1 MNEDRSPALP
11 VLAVADGEDAAAALG
26 QALRDAGLARAGE
39 SSGLD
44 LGRFFDDGAPKAVIV
59 HWHGDVSALLEAL
72 RVWRGTAPCPVC
84 VIAARVDAAAAR
96 ALAEAGVHH
105 WTGALQASAL
115 RAALGFAAAQFQR
128 QQALRLEAA
137 RVRDQLDER
146 KWIDRA
152 KGVLMGARGFG
163 EDDAF
168 ALLRSVAM
176 HANLKLAEVAR
187 SVVDAARWAEAVNRS
202 GQLRMLSQRVV
213 SAAAQRLAR
222 VDAAGAR
229 KVQQQ
234 ALARARENLA
244 HLAQLP
250 LSAGEQ
256 AALDAAT
263 QAWQQL
269 AGALAAR
276 LDLGSLQAA
285 DAAAQTALQA
295 AEALTLAV
303 QAQGA
308 RQPLHVVNL
317 CGRQRMH
324 AQRLV
329 KQGLLSMLG
338 AAPDAAIGTQEL
350 AQAFSDGLAQVES
363 LPLDSPEIREALA
376 ASKEAWLQMLRAL
389 RSSDPAGLVHAG
401 QHLLDQVE
409 HLTRQCEHSLHVLMA

>member
-1 MNEDRSPALP
+1 MTEDRSPASP
-11 VLAVADGEDAAAALG
+11 VLAISDCEDAAAALG
-26 QALRDAGLARAGE
+26 NALRQAGLACAGE

-44 LGRFFDDGAPKAVIV
+44 LGQFRGDGAPNAVIV
-59 HWHGDVSALLEAL
+59 HWHGDAGALVEAL
-72 RVWRGTAPCPVC
+72 RPWQGVPPCPVC

-96 ALAEAGVHH
+96 ALAEAGAHH
-105 WTGALQASAL
+105 WSDVLQASAL
-115 RAALGFAAAQFQR
+115 RAALGFAGALFER
-128 QQALRLEAA
+128 QQVLRLDAA
-137 RVRDQLDER
+137 RARDQLDDR
-146 KWIDRA
+146 KWVDRA

-168 ALLRSVAM
+168 ALLRSMAM
-176 HANLKLAEVAR
+176 HANLKLADVAR

-213 SAAAQRLAR
+213 SAAAQRLVR
-222 VDAAGAR
+222 VDAASAR

-250 LSAGEQ
+250 LSEGEQ
-256 AALDAAT
+256 AALDET
-263 QAWQQL
+263 THAWRRL
-269 AGALAAR
+269 ASALDAR

-285 DAAAQTALQA
+285 DAAAQTALRA

-308 RQPLHVVNL
+308 RQPLHVIDL

-329 KQGLLSMLG
+329 KQGLLAMLG

-350 AQAFSDGLAQVES
+350 ARAFSDGLAQVES
-363 LPLDSPEIREALA
+363 LPLDSPDIREALA
-376 ASKEAWLQMLRAL
+376 ASKEAWLQMLRAV
-389 RSSDPAGLVHAG
+389 RASDPAGLVHAG
-401 QHLLDQVE
+401 QHLLDRVE
-409 HLTRQCEHSLHVLMA
+409 HLTLQCEHSLHVLMA